1 LERAA
6 KGREKE
12 KEKEGKARGLLA
24 EYLRRGSSASEGASR
39 TRRRNRG
46 AAEARIPSY
55 SRRSQ
60 SRHRKFYS
68 DIPRKRL
75 RRWVF
80 VATDFNHIHFCVSLI
95 FFQSSFPQASGA
107 TTISLKKRSIMDRL
121 GDSSAQKGQNSSQAA
136 AAGTTAKAG
145 KGAAQ
150 GGNAKKI
157 STAKLPSQKDTSSD
171 AAVEVLSFA
180 EIMRRKREAAGQA
193 APASAPPPA
202 KRSKGDAAATTAA
215 VAETAEASATAAAE
229 AEAEIEKALAEEE
242 EEEDAAPA
250 LKVESVAT
258 TEAAASETFEVDQ
271 RVIAQWSGTDDW

>member
-1 LERAA
+1 
-6 KGREKE
+6 
-12 KEKEGKARGLLA
+12 
-24 EYLRRGSSASEGASR
+24 
-39 TRRRNRG
+39 
-46 AAEARIPSY
+46 
-55 SRRSQ
+55 
-60 SRHRKFYS
+60 
-68 DIPRKRL
+68 
-75 RRWVF
+75 
-80 VATDFNHIHFCVSLI
+80 
-95 FFQSSFPQASGA
+95 
-107 TTISLKKRSIMDRL
+107 MDRL
-121 GDSSAQKGQNSSQAA
+121 GDSGAQKGQNSSQAA

-202 KRSKGDAAATTAA
+202 KRSKGDAATPA

-242 EEEDAAPA
+242 EDEDAAPA
-250 LKVESVAT
+250 LTVESVAT

>member
-1 LERAA
+1 
-6 KGREKE
+6 
-12 KEKEGKARGLLA
+12 
-24 EYLRRGSSASEGASR
+24 
-39 TRRRNRG
+39 
-46 AAEARIPSY
+46 
-55 SRRSQ
+55 
-60 SRHRKFYS
+60 
-68 DIPRKRL
+68 
-75 RRWVF
+75 
-80 VATDFNHIHFCVSLI
+80 
-95 FFQSSFPQASGA
+95 
-107 TTISLKKRSIMDRL
+107 MDRL

-202 KRSKGDAAATTAA
+202 KRSKGDAAA

-242 EEEDAAPA
+242 EDEDAAPA
-250 LKVESVAT
+250 LTVESVAT
-258 TEAAASETFEVDQ
+258 TEAAVSETFEVDQ